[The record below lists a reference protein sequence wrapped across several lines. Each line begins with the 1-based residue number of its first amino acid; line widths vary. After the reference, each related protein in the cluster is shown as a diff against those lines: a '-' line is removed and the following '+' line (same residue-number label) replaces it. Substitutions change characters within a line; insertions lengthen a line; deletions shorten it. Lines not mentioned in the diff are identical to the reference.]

1 LLDEASQL
9 SLNDFEMLKVLGKG
23 TFGKVMLARD
33 KRSSDLVAIKILKKE
48 VIMAKDEVTHTL
60 TENAVLQSTQHP
72 FLTGIMILCLYS
84 HRFRSSRL
92 LPDEGPVV
100 FRYGVC

>member
-1 LLDEASQL
+1 MLIFSEPDQL
-9 SLNDFEMLKVLGKG
+9 SLNDFEMMKVLGKG

-33 KRSSDLVAIKILKKE
+33 KKTGELVAIKILKKE

-72 FLTGIMILCLYS
+72 FLTGLISVL
-84 HRFRSSRL
+84 F
-92 LPDEGPVV
+92 
-100 FRYGVC
+100 F

>member
-1 LLDEASQL
+1 
-9 SLNDFEMLKVLGKG
+9 MMKVLGKG

-33 KRSSDLVAIKILKKE
+33 KRTAELVAIKILKKD

-72 FLTGIMILCLYS
+72 FLTGMLPVFTQSYARLASVFSDQGPAVLC
-84 HRFRSSRL
+84 
-92 LPDEGPVV
+92 
-100 FRYGVC
+100 YGVC